1 MYIITFYLSRRRF
14 CALMS
19 VQLCLHSATL
29 ISPIPFLYISSL
41 SLGTPVNEVRDVD
54 ALVEG
59 KPQVQVEVLR
69 EGCKLTVTAE
79 TFDPLEN
86 KPMELDRVALWFVF
100 LPCFVFPS
108 LFCLPLCLCFKTVKS
123 CWWTIV
129 LITFDAL
136 KHFSCFYKNV
146 SLQSVNGLIVTIFAW
161 VHDIRTSFALICLSL
176 RFRRSGTVLQEVP
189 SMALWMWNSSPEG
202 VFVSSVSPGSPG
214 QM

>member
-19 VQLCLHSATL
+19 VQVCLHNATL

-108 LFCLPLCLCFKTVKS
+108 LFCLPFL
-123 CWWTIV
+123 V
-129 LITFDAL
+129 LSSFVFVFQNRKVLLVDDRFHHVRCTKAL
-136 KHFSCFYKNV
+136 QLL
-146 SLQSVNGLIVTIFAW
+146 LQKRFFAKCERSYS
-161 VHDIRTSFALICLSL
+161 DYICL
-176 RFRRSGTVLQEVP
+176 
-189 SMALWMWNSSPEG
+189 
-202 VFVSSVSPGSPG
+202 GS
-214 QM
+214 